1 MAIIPGTAN
10 FKLVRRSDFPIRLTL
25 KDSTGSAVNLTGYTI
40 AGEVY
45 NQNRTT
51 KYADWN
57 ISYTNRANGIIDA
70 DLTDTQTTTFTPN
83 ELFYDIK
90 YTQPDGKEFVYV
102 RGTLFIIEGYTAWAV
117 LIKSAFHKFQM

>member
-10 FKLVRRSDFPIRLTL
+10 FKLVRILDFPIRLTL
-25 KDSTGSAVNLTGYTI
+25 KDSTGSSVNLTGYTI

-102 RGTLFIIEGYTAWAV
+102 RGTLFIIEGYTA
-117 LIKSAFHKFQM
+117 

>member
-57 ISYTNRANGIIDA
+57 ISYTIRANGIIDA

-102 RGTLFIIEGYTAWAV
+102 RGTLFIIEGYTA
-117 LIKSAFHKFQM
+117 